1 MKTTS
6 YRKIYCLL
14 NVSFFS
20 IRLFFFGKLS
30 LSSTNRIDESI
41 LGDNN
46 LNVCHWNSK
55 AKERP
60 KQIKGTN
67 KIELRRWKNC
77 IYYVE
82 SYECARA
89 RLYWLEWAASNEISR
104 IVGDS
109 LSFKIVWFWLF
120 PHWLEC
126 HFISKFFFMCFIDIF
141 RNKSR

>member
-1 MKTTS
+1 MF
-6 YRKIYCLL
+6 L
-14 NVSFFS
+14 FF
-20 IRLFFFGKLS
+20 RFACFFFGKLS

-109 LSFKIVWFWLF
+109 LSFKIVWFLVVSPLIRVSLYLQVF
-120 PHWLEC
+120 LCVLLTFSETKAGRTHN
-126 HFISKFFFMCFIDIF
+126 IV
-141 RNKSR
+141 